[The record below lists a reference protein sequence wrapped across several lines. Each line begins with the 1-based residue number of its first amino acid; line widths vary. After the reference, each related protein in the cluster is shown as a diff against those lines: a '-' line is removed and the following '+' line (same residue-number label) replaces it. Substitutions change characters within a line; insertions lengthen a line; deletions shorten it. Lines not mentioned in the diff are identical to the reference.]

1 MKATLRAQKGMK
13 SNMKN
18 NAKKNPYANNV
29 AGKSE
34 AIYTQPQPS
43 AKVIKAKDGADLR
56 SVGAGKK
63 VTK

>member
-1 MKATLRAQKGMK
+1 MK

-34 AIYTQPQPS
+34 AIHTQPQPS
-43 AKVIKAKDGADLR
+43 AKVIKAKDVADLR

-63 VTK
+63 VIK

>member
-1 MKATLRAQKGMK
+1 MK

-34 AIYTQPQPS
+34 AIHTQPQPS